1 MQKVVGS
8 NPISRFA
15 SNPLHVGHSALRG
28 KIKPPPHIPSILG
41 TSSQNDADARG
52 LAAISADPASLSPGG
67 GARFASAK
75 T

>member
-15 SNPLHVGHSALRG
+15 SNPLHLGHSALAG
-28 KIKPPPHIPSILG
+28 EIKPPPHIPSILG
-41 TSSQNDADARG
+41 TSAQNDADAQG
-52 LAAISADPASLSPGG
+52 LAPIPADSASLLPSG